1 MGLYLGM
8 KEKARPQIF
17 ESEAEPTKETRPQYD
32 FTYGAF
38 KTTDDAKQYVKAM
51 TGLACG
57 EG

>member
-32 FTYGAF
+32 LWVI
-38 KTTDDAKQYVKAM
+38 QNNRRCKAM
-51 TGLACG
+51 CQSDDRFSLW
-57 EG
+57 